1 MDRRA
6 MLFMEGQRMSEPYNY
21 QHFPQD
27 HIDGPLFAAF
37 RSHLPVGAEAPDGEL
52 LRLEDLAIVTLS
64 EYWNARPVV
73 IEFGSVT

>member
-1 MDRRA
+1 MTDV
-6 MLFMEGQRMSEPYNY
+6 YNY
-21 QHFPQD
+21 AHFPQD

-37 RSHLPVGAEAPDGEL
+37 RDHLRVGAAAPDGEL
-52 LRLEDLAIVTLS
+52 VRLQDGAMVRLS